1 MFHHTFTPINHYYS
15 MIYIKFVN
23 VKDIFKQHI
32 IRWFGRVVYN
42 GIRKRQCLG
51 CKNKHT
57 KRGQEYLLST
67 RK

>member
-32 IRWFGRVVYN
+32 IRLFDRFVSN
-42 GIRKRQCLG
+42 EIRERQIF
-51 CKNKHT
+51 
-57 KRGQEYLLST
+57 Y
-67 RK
+67 